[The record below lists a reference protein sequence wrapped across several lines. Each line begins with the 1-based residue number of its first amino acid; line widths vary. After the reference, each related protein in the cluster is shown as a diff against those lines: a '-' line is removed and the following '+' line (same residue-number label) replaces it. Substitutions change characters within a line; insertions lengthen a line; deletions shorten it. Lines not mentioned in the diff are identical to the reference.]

1 MARMEEMTAGSMRSS
16 WEEEPDGR
24 AGGIEGQHRSGEGPP
39 QADVAQTGI
48 AQAGAARA
56 AIRDLL
62 NGKPPNGVTAAELG
76 AWSETYAALVQAH
89 RVDGPAG
96 VRTAFR
102 TLVAADPNLGRL
114 IAGSESRT
122 WGLRLLPA
130 DALDTLPPVRHLD
143 ANHEIPTE
151 SLVSLYGASGAGKTF
166 VALDYAARTA
176 QAAPVVYI
184 AGEGAVG
191 LAARKLAWCRHHQ
204 LGAGELF
211 FVPQAV
217 NLLDGAQVDALI
229 GLIAPL
235 HPALLIVDTLARCMI
250 GGDENSASDMGLF
263 VTACDE
269 IKVATGATVLIV
281 HHTGKTGT
289 LERGSS
295 ALRAACDQMIGL
307 SNDDGLI
314 TLSCEKS
321 KDSAPFTTRTLSLL
335 PVETGRTGEEGLPET
350 SCVLEPGDCVPVTGA
365 ISPSKRKILEA
376 LSQETFRTAGA
387 KSAVLAEVT
396 GVKGSHLYKTL
407 STLMRKGYVRQN
419 ERGDPFYLT
428 DAGEEA
434 MA

>member
-1 MARMEEMTAGSMRSS
+1 MEEMTDVTRGS
-16 WEEEPDGR
+16 WKEEPGGD
-24 AGGIEGQHRSGEGPP
+24 AGGIEGQHRSGEGWP
-39 QADVAQTGI
+39 QATFAQTGD
-48 AQAGAARA
+48 AQAGAVRA

-62 NGKPPNGVTAAELG
+62 NGKAPHGVTPAGLG

-89 RVDGPAG
+89 QVDGPAG

-114 IAGSESRT
+114 VAGSESRT
-122 WGLRLLPA
+122 SGLRLLPA

-151 SLVSLYGASGAGKTF
+151 SLVSLYGASGSGKTF

-176 QAAPVVYI
+176 QASPVVYI

-211 FVPQAV
+211 FVPQAI
-217 NLLDGAQVDALI
+217 NLLDEAEVSALI
-229 GLIAPL
+229 DLIAPL
-235 HPALLIVDTLARCMI
+235 RPALLVIDTLARCMI
-250 GGDENSASDMGLF
+250 GGDENSARDMGLF

-269 IKVATGATVLIV
+269 IRVATGATVLVV
-281 HHTGKTGT
+281 HHTGKTGA

-307 SNDDGLI
+307 TDEDGLI

-321 KDSAPFTTRTLSLL
+321 KDSAPFTPRTLHLL
-335 PVETGRTGEEGLPET
+335 PVESGRTGEEGQPET
-350 SCVLEPGDCVPVTGA
+350 SCVLEPSDRSIMTGA
-365 ISPSKRKILEA
+365 LSPSQRKILDA
-376 LSQETFRTAGA
+376 LKQETFRTAGA
-387 KSAVLAEVT
+387 KSSVLAEVT
-396 GVKGSHLYKTL
+396 GLKAGTLYKSL
-407 STLMRKGYVRQN
+407 SALLRNGYARQN

-428 DAGEEA
+428 EEGERAIEA
-434 MA
+434 L

>member
-1 MARMEEMTAGSMRSS
+1 MARMEEMTVSVARSS
-16 WEEEPDGR
+16 CEEAPDR
-24 AGGIEGQHRSGEGPP
+24 DAVGIEGQHRAGESRP
-39 QADVAQTGI
+39 QAA
-48 AQAGAARA
+48 AARD
-56 AIRDLL
+56 AIQALL
-62 NGKPPNGVTAAELG
+62 NGKAPNGVTPAELG
-76 AWSETYAALVQAH
+76 AWSETVAALVQAH
-89 RVDGPAG
+89 EANGPAG

-102 TLVAADPNLGRL
+102 TLVAAEPNLGRL
-114 IAGSESRT
+114 VAGSEARPS
-122 WGLRLLPA
+122 GLRLLPA

-191 LAARKLAWCRHHQ
+191 LAARKLAWCRHHE

-217 NLLDGAQVDALI
+217 NLLDGAEVAALI
-229 GLIAPL
+229 DLIAPL
-235 HPALLIVDTLARCMI
+235 RPALLVVDTLARCMI
-250 GGDENSASDMGLF
+250 GGDENSARDMGLF

-281 HHTGKTGT
+281 HHTGKTGA

-321 KDSAPFTTRTLSLL
+321 KDSSPFSQRTLSLL

-350 SCVLEPGDCVPVTGA
+350 SCVLEPGESAPVTGA
-365 ISPSKRKILEA
+365 MSPSQRKILDA
-376 LSQETFRTAGA
+376 LRQETFRTAGA
-387 KSAVLAEVT
+387 KSSVLAELT
-396 GVKGSHLYKTL
+396 GLKPGTLYKSL
-407 STLMRKGYVRQN
+407 STLLRKGYARQN

-428 DAGEEA
+428 DEGEKA
-434 MA
+434 IAAL

>member
-1 MARMEEMTAGSMRSS
+1 MVRMGEMTGVARGS
-16 WEEEPDGR
+16 WEEEPDR
-24 AGGIEGQHRSGEGPP
+24 DAGGIEGRHRAGEDRP
-39 QADVAQTGI
+39 QAA
-48 AQAGAARA
+48 AARV
-56 AIRDLL
+56 AIQALL
-62 NGKPPNGVTAAELG
+62 NGKPPNGVTPVELG
-76 AWSETYAALVQAH
+76 AWSETVAALVQAH
-89 RVDGPAG
+89 QAGGPAG
-96 VRTAFR
+96 VRAAFR

-114 IAGSESRT
+114 LAGSESRPS
-122 WGLRLLPA
+122 GLRLLPA

-143 ANHEIPTE
+143 ANREIPTE
-151 SLVSLYGASGAGKTF
+151 SLVALYGASGAGKTF
-166 VALDYAARTA
+166 VALDYAATTA

-204 LGAGELF
+204 HGAGELF

-217 NLLDGAQVDALI
+217 NLLDEAEVSALI

-235 HPALLIVDTLARCMI
+235 RPALLVVDTLARCMI

-269 IKVATGATVLIV
+269 IKVATGATVLVV
-281 HHTGKTGT
+281 HHTGKTGA

-307 SNDDGLI
+307 ANDDGII

-321 KDSAPFTTRTLSLL
+321 KDASPFNQRTLRLL
-335 PVETGRTGEEGLPET
+335 PVETGRTGEEGQPET
-350 SCVLEPGDCVPVTGA
+350 SCVLEVGESIIMTDA
-365 ISPSKRKILEA
+365 LSPSQRKILEV
-376 LSQETFRTAGA
+376 LKQETFRTAGA
-387 KSAVLAEVT
+387 KSALLAELT
-396 GVKGSHLYKTL
+396 GLKLPTLYKSL
-407 STLMRKGYVRQN
+407 STLLRKGYARQN

-434 MA
+434 IAEL